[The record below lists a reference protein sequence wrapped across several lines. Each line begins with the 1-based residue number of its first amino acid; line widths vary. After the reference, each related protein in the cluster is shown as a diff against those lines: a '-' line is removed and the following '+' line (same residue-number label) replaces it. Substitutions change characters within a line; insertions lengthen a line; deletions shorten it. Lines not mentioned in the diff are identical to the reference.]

1 MVLALAALVGCA
13 ERAAAGAAA
22 RPEAE
27 VPGVAL
33 LRSEV
38 RGQPAMCSGV
48 LVAPRSV
55 LTAAH
60 CRAVLEGEDLAVWIG
75 GRARVVARTAR
86 HFDRDLMWVTLAEPV
101 TDVEPVA
108 FAQDT
113 LGSDWAGR
121 PARVASARGGGWS
134 ALHTIRAVDPTH
146 VVAEGAEEEGVCSGD
161 SGAPLLIDIGG
172 RPAVVAILSTGAYDC
187 RGHGRYTRLDVAR
200 PWLEAQLEADR
211 GL

>member
-27 VPGVAL
+27 VRGVAL
-33 LRSEV
+33 LRSRV
-38 RGQPAMCSGV
+38 HGQPAMCSGV

-60 CRAVLEGEDLAVWIG
+60 CREVLEGEDAAVWIAG
-75 GRARVVARTAR
+75 EARVVARTTR

-101 TDVEPVA
+101 TDVEPVSLA
-108 FAQDT
+108 RET
-113 LGSDWAGR
+113 LDPDWVGR
-121 PARVASARGGGWS
+121 SVRLASARDGGWS
-134 ALHTIRAVDPTH
+134 ALHTIRAVAPAH

-161 SGAPLLIDIGG
+161 SGAPLLTDIEG
-172 RPAVVAILSTGAYDC
+172 RPAVLAILSTGAYDC

-200 PWLEAQLEADR
+200 AWLEAQLEADR
-211 GL
+211 AP